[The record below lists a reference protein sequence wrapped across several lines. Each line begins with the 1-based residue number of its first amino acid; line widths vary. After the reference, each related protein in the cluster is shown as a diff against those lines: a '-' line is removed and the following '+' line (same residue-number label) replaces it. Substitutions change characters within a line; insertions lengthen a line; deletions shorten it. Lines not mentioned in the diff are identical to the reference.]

1 MKEGGGEGG
10 GEGGREGWR
19 EGGKRLYD
27 HGGSDFIHV
36 HTCIVAITA
45 LPHRVGLAKYDL

>member
-10 GEGGREGWR
+10 MEGGTD
-19 EGGKRLYD
+19 GGKGLYD

-36 HTCIVAITA
+36 HVHTCIHVVAITA